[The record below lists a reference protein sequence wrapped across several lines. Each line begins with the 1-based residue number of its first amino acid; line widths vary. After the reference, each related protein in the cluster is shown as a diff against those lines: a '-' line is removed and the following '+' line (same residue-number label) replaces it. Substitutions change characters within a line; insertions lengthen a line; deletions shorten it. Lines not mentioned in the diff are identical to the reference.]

1 MGGGGGGTSNKKPF
15 IYKVITYSNVAKHN
29 FVVLCIVSCIVAI
42 KLNNLEFK
50 LLPFLLK
57 DFFGLC
63 GRGRSRDLVCIML
76 MSRNRMIHHS

>member
-1 MGGGGGGTSNKKPF
+1 MGDWVLVTKKPF

-29 FVVLCIVSCIVAI
+29 FVFLCIVSCIVAI

-76 MSRNRMIHHS
+76 MSRNCMIHHS